1 MKKIT
6 AEKIT
11 LEKDQIL
18 SLRKYAEEHKTKA
31 TIQIINSFLP
41 FIGIWVLMY
50 FSLDIS
56 YWLTFALGIL
66 NAFFLVRIFIIQH
79 DCGHQSFVKNRT
91 AQKIIGYACSY
102 FSTIPFNYW
111 AKSHSVHHKLNGQ
124 LELRDIGD
132 VTTYTVAEFQEFSKS
147 KRFGYRVYRSPIVMF
162 LIGPIYYVFIHN
174 RLAKIKLPAF
184 KSAKKG
190 VILNNILLLAAFT
203 ILGFTLGWVKFL
215 LVHLTILVMFSI
227 IAIWFFYVQHQH
239 EHGYK
244 QWKKNWDYV
253 TSALKGSTYYKIPR
267 VFNWLTGNI
276 GIHHVHHLNPLIP
289 NYNLKKCIKENPW
302 LNQFP
307 TIIGF
312 RDSLKLASNK
322 LWDETQ
328 QRMISFREF
337 YEMEK
342 RGLIPVPV
350 SNKSNG

>member
-41 FIGIWVLMY
+41 FIGIWILMY

-132 VTTYTVAEFQEFSKS
+132 VTTYTVAEFQEFSKG

-203 ILGFTLGWVKFL
+203 ILGFSLGWVKFL
-215 LVHLTILVMFSI
+215 LVHVTILVMFSI

-322 LWDETQ
+322 LWCETQ

-337 YEMEK
+337 YEMER

>member
-1 MKKIT
+1 MKKISP
-6 AEKIT
+6 ERIS

-41 FIGIWVLMY
+41 FIGIWILMY
-50 FSLDIS
+50 LSLDIS
-56 YWLTFALGIL
+56 YWITFGLGII

-124 LELRDIGD
+124 LEIRDIGD
-132 VTTYTVAEFQEFSKS
+132 VTTYTVAEFKQFNKT
-147 KRFGYRVYRSPIVMF
+147 KRFWYKVYRSPIVMF
-162 LIGPIYYVFIHN
+162 LLGPIYYVFIHN

-184 KSAKKG
+184 QNFKKG
-190 VILNNILLLAAFT
+190 VVLNNILLLVAFA
-203 ILGFTLGWVKFL
+203 ILGFTLGWAKFL
-215 LVHLTILVMFSI
+215 LVHLTVLVMFSI

-239 EHGYK
+239 EHSYK

-289 NYNLKKCIKENPW
+289 NYNLKKCIQENPW

-312 RDSLKLASNK
+312 KDSLKLASNK

-328 QRMISFREF
+328 QRMISFKEF
-337 YEMEK
+337 YDLER

-350 SNKSNG
+350 KS

>member
-1 MKKIT
+1 MQKIT
-6 AEKIT
+6 PEKIT
-11 LEKDQIL
+11 LEKDQVL

-41 FIGIWVLMY
+41 FIGIWILMY

-56 YWLTFALGIL
+56 YWLTFGLGII

-124 LELRDIGD
+124 LEMRDIGD
-132 VTTYTVAEFQEFSKS
+132 VTTYTVAEFKAFSKG
-147 KRFGYRVYRSPIVMF
+147 KRIGYRIYRSPIVMF
-162 LIGPIYYVFIHN
+162 LLGPIYYVFIHN

-184 KSAKKG
+184 NSAKKG
-190 VILNNILLLAAFT
+190 VIVNNILLLAAFT
-203 ILGFTLGWVKFL
+203 ILGFTLGWAKFL

-253 TSALKGSTYYKIPR
+253 TSALKGSTYYKIPS

-307 TIIGF
+307 TVIGF

-337 YEMEK
+337 YEMER

-350 SNKSNG
+350 HNKSNR

>member
-11 LEKDQIL
+11 LEKEQVL
-18 SLRKYAEEHKTKA
+18 ALRKYAEEHKTKA

-41 FIGIWVLMY
+41 FIGIWILMY

-56 YWLTFALGIL
+56 YWLTFGLGII

-124 LELRDIGD
+124 LEMRDIGD
-132 VTTYTVAEFQEFSKS
+132 VTTYTVAEFKEFSKG
-147 KRFGYRVYRSPIVMF
+147 KRLGYRIYRSPIVMF
-162 LIGPIYYVFIHN
+162 LLGPIYYVFIHN

-190 VILNNILLLAAFT
+190 VIVNNILLLTAFT

-342 RGLIPVPV
+342 RDLIPVPIP
-350 SNKSNG
+350 NKSNH